1 MGTDK
6 NKQKKYVSV
15 RKALRELRVDEKELK
30 KIVEE
35 GGIKAYPDTD
45 KKNVKFDADEIEK
58 YRTSRVQSNEENPKI
73 ADESLYESA
82 DVSFDSLFVSQAQG
96 RSAASLTEEIPQEP
110 DILFGPSTPKQNIK
124 DFLNKKKP
132 EPVSP
137 VKAIQSV
144 RSRDKG
150 TTSIVS
156 FSLFI
161 VIIMLISINSFLLL
175 QIGSTPT
182 LPQIAETKAISDEL
196 LPQMSI
202 MGKVVPA
209 ETYTITALTSGK
221 IKKLATAKLKKDA
234 ELVVIDNATTRDR
247 EQAELQQTLLIWELQ
262 KSRLSSLSSKAQSEI
277 AQISEMYRQ
286 KNTLQGADV
295 SSWKKNIESFAK
307 SIKSG
312 ALDVWLQLHSAQQN
326 YELAEKKWLQSVNS
340 DVVKAPFDGQLL
352 LLYAKVGSDVRA
364 GDVIGEYHSV
374 TNQLQVVMAKD
385 EFRQV
390 QMQNEVMVTL
400 PNGEQ
405 QKGKIHG
412 AVLAENLVKVKI
424 DIKIP
429 VNLGMQFKVTFPL
442 KKIPECILVNRRA
455 IFFHKD
461 IRGKNQAMVCKVL
474 SKKGKRC
481 VYPTPVVIGFYD
493 EDYVQIL
500 SGVDSGDV
508 IAMAKRTPLENFTS
522 GQQVQD

>member
-35 GGIKAYPDTD
+35 GGIKAYPD
-45 KKNVKFDADEIEK
+45 KNNVKFDADEIEK

-137 VKAIQSV
+137 VKAIQSI

-150 TTSIVS
+150 STSIAS
-156 FSLFI
+156 FSFFI

-175 QIGSTPT
+175 QIGGTPT

-196 LPQMSI
+196 LPKISI

-209 ETYTITALTSGK
+209 NSYTITALTSGK
-221 IKKLATAKLKKDA
+221 IKKLVTAKQKKDA
-234 ELVVIDNATTRDR
+234 ELVVIDNANTRND
-247 EQAELQQTLLIWELQ
+247 EQVELQQALLTWELQ
-262 KSRLSSLSSKAQSEI
+262 KSKLSSLSPKAQKEI

-286 KNTLQGADV
+286 KNNGTDISL
-295 SSWKKNIESFAK
+295 WKKNIQSFAK
-307 SIKSG
+307 SIKPG
-312 ALDVWLQLHSAQQN
+312 ALDVWLQIHSAQQN
-326 YELAEKKWLQSVNS
+326 YELAEKKWLKKAGNNII
-340 DVVKAPFDGQLL
+340 KAPFDGQLL
-352 LLYAKVGSDVRA
+352 ILYSKVGNNVEV
-364 GDVIGEYHSV
+364 GDVVGEYHSA
-374 TNQLQVVMAKD
+374 TNQLQVMMTKD

-390 QMQNEVMVTL
+390 QMQNDVVITL
-400 PNGEQ
+400 PNGEE
-405 QKGKIHG
+405 QKGKIHS
-412 AVLAENLVKVKI
+412 AVVEGNLVKVKI

-429 VNLGMQFKVTFPL
+429 VNLGMQLKVTFPL
-442 KKIPECILVNRRA
+442 KKIPECILVDSRTV
-455 IFFHKD
+455 FFRKD

-474 SKKGKRC
+474 SKKGKRY
-481 VYPTPVVIGFYD
+481 VYPIPVVIGFYD
-493 EDYVQIL
+493 ADYTQIL

-508 IAMAKRTPLENFTS
+508 IAIAKRTPLENFTS